1 MVIAQLVHPQ
11 LGSFQDQG
19 GEHVGPG
26 RDKQDKKAELVGDP
40 TLADAILDRIVHNAC
55 KINLKGESM
64 RKKVRLYPEG
74 IV

>member
-1 MVIAQLVHPQ
+1 MASMSPSNVQ
-11 LGSFQDQG
+11 S
-19 GEHVGPG
+19 VG
-26 RDKQDKKAELVGDP
+26 KQHKKAELIGDP

-74 IV
+74 IVWVPLPVQV